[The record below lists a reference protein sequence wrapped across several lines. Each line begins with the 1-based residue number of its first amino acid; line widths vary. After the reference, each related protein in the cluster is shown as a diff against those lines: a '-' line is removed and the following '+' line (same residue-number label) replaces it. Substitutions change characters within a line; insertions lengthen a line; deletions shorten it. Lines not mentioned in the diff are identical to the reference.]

1 MPWSGGPFG
10 VTVHG
15 CGCSLSSVERELSFF
30 DSGSMDKMIRYGEVS
45 NEIPKMEGFKK
56 TSKDGDMFVA
66 AALRSAR
73 QVNCDAQ
80 FFPEMSSCEP
90 KTSRFEMTR
99 ESKEMQRAKRVSKFV
114 SIIDILIYCYY
125 CHTIYFRNKNF

>member
-1 MPWSGGPFG
+1 
-10 VTVHG
+10 
-15 CGCSLSSVERELSFF
+15 
-30 DSGSMDKMIRYGEVS
+30 MIRYGEVS

-99 ESKEMQRAKRVSKFV
+99 ESKEMQRAKRVSKFGLRRKV
-114 SIIDILIYCYY
+114 SNVKSLA
-125 CHTIYFRNKNF
+125 TISHCNAVLKTASPACSEWKTPNMTFLAMQKTSE